1 MPTDVAVVL
10 RNQPGELA
18 RLGEVLVAAGVQLR
32 GLAAFTGDGSGFGHA
47 LIDDKDLASA
57 SAALKRE
64 KIAVADTRDMLV
76 VDVPH
81 PGGVVEILQA
91 LAEANVNV
99 DLSYT
104 VCGDRSRS
112 PPTTST
118 TRAKRWP
125 NRPRRATTG
134 RRSTRSASR
143 RRAARPRGPPA
154 PP

>member
-18 RLGEVLVAAGVQLR
+18 RLGEVLVASGVQLR

-57 SAALKRE
+57 RAALKRE

-76 VDVPH
+76 IDVPH
-81 PGGVVEILQA
+81 PGGVVEILLT
-91 LAEANVNV
+91 LADANVNV

-104 VCGDRSRS
+104 VCGDRL
-112 PPTTST
+112 
-118 TRAKRWP
+118 AI
-125 NRPRRATTG
+125 ATDDVFN
-134 RRSTRSASR
+134 
-143 RRAARPRGPPA
+143 AREA
-154 PP
+154 LS

>member
-57 SAALKRE
+57 TRGARARQDRRGGHARHARRRRSA
-64 KIAVADTRDMLV
+64 
-76 VDVPH
+76 
-81 PGGVVEILQA
+81 PGGVVEILLT
-91 LAEANVNV
+91 LADANVNV

-104 VCGDRSRS
+104 VCGDRL
-112 PPTTST
+112 
-118 TRAKRWP
+118 AI
-125 NRPRRATTG
+125 ATDDVFN
-134 RRSTRSASR
+134 
-143 RRAARPRGPPA
+143 AREA
-154 PP
+154 LS